1 MLFTGNPDNF
11 PSFALIGETMFCEL
25 SSLESDLFNESI
37 DLFHKTINDSH
48 IALVDV
54 IAQIKRLLSVY
65 NDITFLSKATVGL
78 NSN

>member
-1 MLFTGNPDNF
+1 
-11 PSFALIGETMFCEL
+11 MFCEL

-37 DLFHKTINDSH
+37 DLFHKTSINDSH

-65 NDITFLSKATVGL
+65 NDITFLSKAIVGL
-78 NSN
+78 NNN